1 LKLVLEIF
9 CIKEGAEAKGKA
21 SPSSPRR
28 GDQPEAR
35 RKAILEVLL
44 QLLGTA
50 QGGLH
55 QASKSPRRIFERHV
69 TYLWYPRMSLG
80 GFYNFYG
87 ISLES

>member
-1 LKLVLEIF
+1 MVLEIF

-28 GDQPEAR
+28 GDQPEAW
-35 RKAILEVLL
+35 RKAILEVFL

-55 QASKSPRRIFERHV
+55 EASKSLKRIFREASDLSMV
-69 TYLWYPRMSLG
+69 SPY
-80 GFYNFYG
+80 
-87 ISLES
+87 ESRRLL